1 MLKEISPTGRGYPN
15 YQMKKRIRN
24 PELVGRQFNY
34 WTIIDEDKP
43 NHLGKRVV
51 VAKCRCGTIR
61 SVLAQNLIANK
72 STSCGCYQRE
82 AASKWSKQYQAQRK
96 AQA

>member
-1 MLKEISPTGRGYPN
+1 MLKETSPTGRDYPN

-24 PELVGRQFNY
+24 PELVGKQFNY
-34 WTIIDEDKP
+34 WTIIGNDEP
-43 NHLGKRVV
+43 NRFGKRVV

-61 SVLAQNLIANK
+61 SVLAQNLLSKI

-82 AASKWSKQYQAQRK
+82 AASKWSKEYQAKRK
-96 AQA
+96 AKA